1 MAIHDREIDWPV
13 FGITLIALLAVSIP
27 LGLSPERGS
36 AIIERLYDSLT
47 QRFGVIYLW
56 FGLAAFTFLVGLAIS
71 RHGRVR
77 LGLPDEAPEF
87 SAGSWASMMFCAGVA
102 SGLLYWSAIEWAYYI
117 DAPPFGLEA
126 GSARAIEWAAT
137 YGIFHWGPTGWAIY
151 GLPAVALSHAY
162 FVRRRPVLRTS
173 AACHGLLGARA
184 DGAPGRMIDLLFM
197 VGLLGGAGTS
207 LGLGTPLVA
216 EGIARLTGL
225 EPSFGLQTAIVLIC
239 TLIFATSVYA
249 GLESGIK
256 RLSNITTIAAFVI
269 LVFILV
275 TGPTLF
281 ILRMGTNSLGLVLT
295 EFIRMNTWTD
305 SIGRT
310 GFVEN
315 WTVFYW
321 AWWISFAPFMGI
333 FVARI
338 SRGRTLREVIFGML
352 GYGSAGCAIFYIVLG
367 NYGLHLQ
374 IEGLLPVTD
383 LLRDQGAPAAIT
395 SIVESLPLGRLVLGA
410 FCLVAIVFL
419 ATTYDSASYTLASSA
434 TRRLPI
440 GGHPARWHRLFWAFA
455 LGILPLSLMYIGGL
469 KALQTASLVVS
480 LPLLIVGVMMAVS
493 LMRSLREDERSGI

>member
-493 LMRSLREDERSGI
+493 LMRSLREDERSGM

>member
-151 GLPAVALSHAY
+151 GLPAIALSHAY